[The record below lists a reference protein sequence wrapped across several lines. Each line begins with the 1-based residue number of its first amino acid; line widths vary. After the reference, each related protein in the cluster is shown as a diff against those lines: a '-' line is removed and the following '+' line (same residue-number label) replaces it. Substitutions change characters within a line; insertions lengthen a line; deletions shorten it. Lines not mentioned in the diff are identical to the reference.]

1 MSVRVDTDKIKKAI
15 IFILPC
21 LLFFWIGDKVCCA
34 YRTVGISGNISVKAM
49 PFFTNLGNAL
59 TNPLPSLHPL
69 DAFVGF
75 MTAVIAKLVLEYKRK
90 HRKKYAEDKEY
101 GSARWGTPKD
111 IEPYMDRQNFDNN
124 VLLTQTERITMGKPS
139 NVKYA
144 RNQNVLV
151 VGGSGSG
158 KTRFYVKPN
167 LMQMHSSYVV
177 TDPKGTVLVE
187 CGKMLQKGKPVVK
200 NGKIIGYTPY
210 SIRVFNTIDFSKSM
224 HYNPFAYIRPE
235 SREQDILRTVEVLIT
250 NTTGDQKG
258 GDEFW
263 VKAEKLLYTS
273 YIALIITMCPEEEWN
288 FETLIDFVNASECRE
303 DNETF
308 KNAIDWAFY
317 YLERW
322 IENAWEQDEQFSEEN
337 ENYAELKDA
346 EVDDWRASL
355 GRFAVRQYKAY
366 KLAAGKTAKSILI
379 SCATRLAPFS
389 IDKVLEITSYDEMHL
404 DTIGDKLTA
413 LFIIISDT
421 DDTFNFLVAM
431 MYSQLFNLL
440 CTKADNNPNG
450 SGRLKYPVRCL
461 IDEFA
466 NIKQIPQFEKIISV
480 IRSRGIS
487 ASIIL
492 QTKSQLKSLYKDN
505 AETIEGNCDSLLF
518 LGGKEKTTLKDIS
531 ESLGKETIYMFN
543 TSRSRGTQ
551 ESYGVNY
558 QKLGKELMS
567 QDELS
572 VMDNSQ
578 CILQIRGLHPFM
590 SKKFDITN
598 TRITASCLTA
608 TRKIILMLQGLL
620 RAVKKMLLFYKT
632 HNIPNIGKLI
642 HKGAKPMNFLSKTE
656 PNKLSRRCKKSKKAV
671 AVLTAIASI
680 AAMSCMS
687 CFAAV
692 NASSFISTAQT
703 VLTAVICLIGAGL
716 AVWGIINLLEGYGN
730 DNPGAKSQGMKQLMA
745 GIALIAAGVLLVPVL
760 GQMMNQAQSK

>member
-1 MSVRVDTDKIKKAI
+1 MDTDKLKKIIITAI
-15 IFILPC
+15 PLV
-21 LLFFWIGDKVCCA
+21 LFFWIGDKLCLA
-34 YRTVGISGNISVKAM
+34 YRTVTVVGDISVKLM
-49 PFFTNLGNAL
+49 PFLDNLGTTL
-59 TNPLPSLHPL
+59 VNPLPSFHPL
-69 DAFVGF
+69 DVFVGVA
-75 MTAVIAKLVLEYKRK
+75 TAVIARLVLIYKDK
-90 HRKKYAEDKEY
+90 HRKKFAQDEEY
-101 GSARWGTPKD
+101 GSARWGNAKD
-111 IEPYMDRQNFDNN
+111 IEPYMDKKDFADN
-124 VLLTQTERITMGKPS
+124 VLLTQSERLTMGKPS

-177 TDPKGTVLVE
+177 TDPKGTTLPE
-187 CGKMLQKGKPVVK
+187 CGKMLQRGQPIVR
-200 NGKIIGYTPY
+200 NGEIIGYKPY
-210 SIRVFNTIDFSKSM
+210 SIRVFNTIDFDKSM
-224 HYNPFAYIRPE
+224 HYNPFAYIRPKT
-235 SREQDILRTVEVLIT
+235 REQDILRTVEVLIA
-250 NTTGDQKG
+250 NTTGEQKG

-273 YIALIITMCPEEEWN
+273 YIALILTMCPENEWN

-303 DNETF
+303 DDESF

-317 YLERW
+317 YLEKW
-322 IENAWEQDEQFSEEN
+322 IEKDWEKDEKFAEQNA
-337 ENYAELKDA
+337 NYSDLIDI
-346 EVDDWRASL
+346 EVEPWRASL

-389 IDKVLEITSYDEMHL
+389 IDRILEITSYDEMHL
-404 DTIGDKLTA
+404 DTVGDELTA
-413 LFIIISDT
+413 LFIIVSDT

-431 MYSQLFNLL
+431 MYTQLFNLL
-440 CTKADNNPNG
+440 CTKADNNPDG

-558 QKLGKELMS
+558 QKLGKELKS
-567 QDELS
+567 QDELA
-572 VMDNSQ
+572 VMDNSL
-578 CILQIRGLHPFM
+578 CILQIRGLHPFL
-590 SKKFDITN
+590 SKKFDITKHKN
-598 TRITASCLTA
+598 Y
-608 TRKIILMLQGLL
+608 
-620 RAVKKMLLFYKT
+620 KMLFDY
-632 HNIPNIGKLI
+632 
-642 HKGAKPMNFLSKTE
+642 AKQNYFD
-656 PNKLSRRCKKSKKAV
+656 V
-671 AVLTAIASI
+671 AKFVAHRNNRS
-680 AAMSCMS
+680 
-687 CFAAV
+687 
-692 NASSFISTAQT
+692 
-703 VLTAVICLIGAGL
+703 
-716 AVWGIINLLEGYGN
+716 
-730 DNPGAKSQGMKQLMA
+730 
-745 GIALIAAGVLLVPVL
+745 ALINKNSVYTEYKY
-760 GQMMNQAQSK
+760 NK

>member
-1 MSVRVDTDKIKKAI
+1 MSKNLKTSLIWVGEFMDTDKLKKI
-15 IFILPC
+15 IITALP
-21 LLFFWIGDKVCCA
+21 LVLFFWIGDKLCLA
-34 YRTVGISGNISVKAM
+34 YRTVTVVGDISVKLM
-49 PFFTNLGNAL
+49 PFLDNLGTTL
-59 TNPLPSLHPL
+59 VNPLPSFHPL
-69 DAFVGF
+69 DVFVGVA
-75 MTAVIAKLVLEYKRK
+75 TAVIARLVLIYKDK
-90 HRKKYAEDKEY
+90 HRKKFAQDEEY
-101 GSARWGTPKD
+101 GSARWSNAKD
-111 IEPYMDRQNFDNN
+111 IEPYMDKKDFADN
-124 VLLTQTERITMGKPS
+124 VLLTQSERLTMGKAS

-177 TDPKGTVLVE
+177 TDPKGTTLPE
-187 CGKMLQKGKPVVK
+187 CGKMLQRGQPIVR
-200 NGKIIGYTPY
+200 NGEIIGYKPY
-210 SIRVFNTIDFSKSM
+210 SIRVFNTIDFDKSM
-224 HYNPFAYIRPE
+224 HYNPFAYIRPKT
-235 SREQDILRTVEVLIT
+235 REQDILRTVEVLIA
-250 NTTGDQKG
+250 NTTGEQKG

-273 YIALIITMCPEEEWN
+273 YIALILTMCPENEWN

-303 DNETF
+303 DDESF

-317 YLERW
+317 YLEKW
-322 IENAWEQDEQFSEEN
+322 IEKDWEKDEKFAEQNA
-337 ENYAELKDA
+337 NYSDLIDI
-346 EVDDWRASL
+346 EVEPWRASL

-389 IDKVLEITSYDEMHL
+389 IDRILEITSYDEMHL
-404 DTIGDKLTA
+404 DTVGDELTA
-413 LFIIISDT
+413 LFIIVSDT

-431 MYSQLFNLL
+431 MYTQLFNLL
-440 CTKADNNPNG
+440 CTKADNNPDG

-558 QKLGKELMS
+558 QKLGKELKS
-567 QDELS
+567 QDELA
-572 VMDNSQ
+572 VMDNSL
-578 CILQIRGLHPFM
+578 CILQIRGLHPFL
-590 SKKFDITN
+590 SKKFDITKHKN
-598 TRITASCLTA
+598 Y
-608 TRKIILMLQGLL
+608 
-620 RAVKKMLLFYKT
+620 KMLFDY
-632 HNIPNIGKLI
+632 
-642 HKGAKPMNFLSKTE
+642 AKQNYFD
-656 PNKLSRRCKKSKKAV
+656 V
-671 AVLTAIASI
+671 AKFVAHRNNRS
-680 AAMSCMS
+680 
-687 CFAAV
+687 
-692 NASSFISTAQT
+692 
-703 VLTAVICLIGAGL
+703 
-716 AVWGIINLLEGYGN
+716 
-730 DNPGAKSQGMKQLMA
+730 
-745 GIALIAAGVLLVPVL
+745 ALINKNSVYTEYKY
-760 GQMMNQAQSK
+760 NK

>member
-1 MSVRVDTDKIKKAI
+1 MSKNLKTSLIWVGEFMDTDKLKKI
-15 IFILPC
+15 IITALP
-21 LLFFWIGDKVCCA
+21 LVLFFWIGDKLCLA
-34 YRTVGISGNISVKAM
+34 YRTVTVVGDISVKLM
-49 PFFTNLGNAL
+49 PFLDNLGTTL
-59 TNPLPSLHPL
+59 VNPLPSFHPL
-69 DAFVGF
+69 DVFVGVA
-75 MTAVIAKLVLEYKRK
+75 TAVIARLVLIYKDK
-90 HRKKYAEDKEY
+90 HRKKFAQDEEY
-101 GSARWGTPKD
+101 GSARWGNAKD
-111 IEPYMDRQNFDNN
+111 IEPYMDKKDFADN
-124 VLLTQTERITMGKPS
+124 VLLTQSERLTMGKPS

-177 TDPKGTVLVE
+177 TDPKGTTLPE
-187 CGKMLQKGKPVVK
+187 CGKMLQRGQPIVR
-200 NGKIIGYTPY
+200 NGEIIGYKPY
-210 SIRVFNTIDFSKSM
+210 SIRVFNTIDFDKSM
-224 HYNPFAYIRPE
+224 HYNPFAYIRPKT
-235 SREQDILRTVEVLIT
+235 REQDILRTVEVLIA
-250 NTTGDQKG
+250 NTTGEQKG

-273 YIALIITMCPEEEWN
+273 YIALILTMCPENEWN

-303 DNETF
+303 YDESF

-317 YLERW
+317 YLEKW
-322 IENAWEQDEQFSEEN
+322 IEKDWEKDEKFAEQNA
-337 ENYAELKDA
+337 NYSDLIDI
-346 EVDDWRASL
+346 EVEPWRASL

-389 IDKVLEITSYDEMHL
+389 IDRILEITSYDEMHL
-404 DTIGDKLTA
+404 DTVGDELTA
-413 LFIIISDT
+413 LFIIVSDT

-431 MYSQLFNLL
+431 MYTQLFNLL
-440 CTKADNNPNG
+440 CTKADNNPDG

-558 QKLGKELMS
+558 QKLGKELKS
-567 QDELS
+567 QDELA
-572 VMDNSQ
+572 VMDNSL
-578 CILQIRGLHPFM
+578 CILQIRGLHPFL
-590 SKKFDITN
+590 SKKFDITKHKN
-598 TRITASCLTA
+598 Y
-608 TRKIILMLQGLL
+608 
-620 RAVKKMLLFYKT
+620 KMLFDY
-632 HNIPNIGKLI
+632 
-642 HKGAKPMNFLSKTE
+642 AKQNYFD
-656 PNKLSRRCKKSKKAV
+656 V
-671 AVLTAIASI
+671 AKFVAHRNNRS
-680 AAMSCMS
+680 
-687 CFAAV
+687 
-692 NASSFISTAQT
+692 
-703 VLTAVICLIGAGL
+703 
-716 AVWGIINLLEGYGN
+716 
-730 DNPGAKSQGMKQLMA
+730 
-745 GIALIAAGVLLVPVL
+745 ALINKNSVYTEYKY
-760 GQMMNQAQSK
+760 NK

>member
-1 MSVRVDTDKIKKAI
+1 MSKNLKTSLIWVGEFMDTDKLKKI
-15 IFILPC
+15 IITALP
-21 LLFFWIGDKVCCA
+21 LVLFFWIGDKLCLA
-34 YRTVGISGNISVKAM
+34 YRTVTVVGDISVKLM
-49 PFFTNLGNAL
+49 PFLDNLGTTL
-59 TNPLPSLHPL
+59 VNPLPSFHPL
-69 DAFVGF
+69 DVFVGVA
-75 MTAVIAKLVLEYKRK
+75 TAVIARLVLIYKDK
-90 HRKKYAEDKEY
+90 HRKKFAQDEEY
-101 GSARWGTPKD
+101 GSARWGNAKD
-111 IEPYMDRQNFDNN
+111 IEPYMDKRDFADN
-124 VLLTQTERITMGKPS
+124 VLLTQSERLTMGKPS

-177 TDPKGTVLVE
+177 TDPKGTTLPE
-187 CGKMLQKGKPVVK
+187 CGKMLQRGQPIVR
-200 NGKIIGYTPY
+200 NGEIIGYKPY
-210 SIRVFNTIDFSKSM
+210 SIRVFNTIDFDKSM
-224 HYNPFAYIRPE
+224 HYNPFAYIRPKT
-235 SREQDILRTVEVLIT
+235 REQDILRTVEVLIA
-250 NTTGDQKG
+250 NTTGEQKG

-273 YIALIITMCPEEEWN
+273 YIALILTMCPENEWN

-303 DNETF
+303 DDESF

-317 YLERW
+317 YLEKW
-322 IENAWEQDEQFSEEN
+322 IEKDWEKDEKFAEQNA
-337 ENYAELKDA
+337 NYSDLIDI
-346 EVDDWRASL
+346 EVEPWRASL

-389 IDKVLEITSYDEMHL
+389 IDRILEITSYDEMHL
-404 DTIGDKLTA
+404 DTVGDELTA
-413 LFIIISDT
+413 LFIIVSDT

-431 MYSQLFNLL
+431 MYTQLFNLL
-440 CTKADNNPNG
+440 CTKADNNPDG
-450 SGRLKYPVRCL
+450 SGKLKYPVRCL

-558 QKLGKELMS
+558 QKLGKELKS
-567 QDELS
+567 QDELA
-572 VMDNSQ
+572 VMDNSL
-578 CILQIRGLHPFM
+578 CILQIRGLHPFL
-590 SKKFDITN
+590 SKKFDITKHKN
-598 TRITASCLTA
+598 Y
-608 TRKIILMLQGLL
+608 
-620 RAVKKMLLFYKT
+620 KMLFDY
-632 HNIPNIGKLI
+632 
-642 HKGAKPMNFLSKTE
+642 AKQNYFD
-656 PNKLSRRCKKSKKAV
+656 V
-671 AVLTAIASI
+671 AKFVAHRNNRS
-680 AAMSCMS
+680 
-687 CFAAV
+687 
-692 NASSFISTAQT
+692 
-703 VLTAVICLIGAGL
+703 
-716 AVWGIINLLEGYGN
+716 
-730 DNPGAKSQGMKQLMA
+730 
-745 GIALIAAGVLLVPVL
+745 ALINKNSVYTEYKY
-760 GQMMNQAQSK
+760 NK

>member
-1 MSVRVDTDKIKKAI
+1 MSKNLKTSLIWVGEFMDTDKLKKI
-15 IFILPC
+15 IITALP
-21 LLFFWIGDKVCCA
+21 LVLFFWIGDKLCLA
-34 YRTVGISGNISVKAM
+34 YRTVTVVGDISVKLM
-49 PFFTNLGNAL
+49 PFLDNLGTTL
-59 TNPLPSLHPL
+59 VNPLPSFHPL
-69 DAFVGF
+69 DVFVGVA
-75 MTAVIAKLVLEYKRK
+75 TAVIARLVLIYKDK
-90 HRKKYAEDKEY
+90 HRKKFAQDEEY
-101 GSARWGTPKD
+101 GSARWGNAKD
-111 IEPYMDRQNFDNN
+111 IEPYMDKKDFADN
-124 VLLTQTERITMGKPS
+124 VLLTQSERLTMGKPS

-177 TDPKGTVLVE
+177 TDPKGTTLPE
-187 CGKMLQKGKPVVK
+187 CGKMLQRGQPIVR
-200 NGKIIGYTPY
+200 NGEIIGYKPY
-210 SIRVFNTIDFSKSM
+210 SIRVFNTIDFDKSM
-224 HYNPFAYIRPE
+224 HYNPFAYIRPKT
-235 SREQDILRTVEVLIT
+235 REQDILRTVEVLIA
-250 NTTGDQKG
+250 NTTGEQKG

-273 YIALIITMCPEEEWN
+273 YIALILTMCPENEWN

-303 DNETF
+303 DDESF

-317 YLERW
+317 YLEKW
-322 IENAWEQDEQFSEEN
+322 IEKDWEKDEKFAEQNA
-337 ENYAELKDA
+337 NYSDLIDI
-346 EVDDWRASL
+346 EVEPWRASL

-379 SCATRLAPFS
+379 SCATRLSPFS
-389 IDKVLEITSYDEMHL
+389 IDRILEITSYDEMHL
-404 DTIGDKLTA
+404 DTVGDELTA
-413 LFIIISDT
+413 LFIIVSDT

-431 MYSQLFNLL
+431 MYTQLFNLL
-440 CTKADNNPNG
+440 CTKADNNPDG

-558 QKLGKELMS
+558 QKLGKELKS
-567 QDELS
+567 QDELA
-572 VMDNSQ
+572 VMDNSL
-578 CILQIRGLHPFM
+578 CILQIRGLHPFL
-590 SKKFDITN
+590 SKKFDITKHKN
-598 TRITASCLTA
+598 Y
-608 TRKIILMLQGLL
+608 
-620 RAVKKMLLFYKT
+620 KMLFDY
-632 HNIPNIGKLI
+632 
-642 HKGAKPMNFLSKTE
+642 AKQNYFD
-656 PNKLSRRCKKSKKAV
+656 V
-671 AVLTAIASI
+671 AKFVAHRNNRS
-680 AAMSCMS
+680 
-687 CFAAV
+687 
-692 NASSFISTAQT
+692 
-703 VLTAVICLIGAGL
+703 
-716 AVWGIINLLEGYGN
+716 
-730 DNPGAKSQGMKQLMA
+730 
-745 GIALIAAGVLLVPVL
+745 ALINKNSVYTEYKY
-760 GQMMNQAQSK
+760 NK

>member
-1 MSVRVDTDKIKKAI
+1 MSKNLKTSLIWVGEFMDTDKLKKI
-15 IFILPC
+15 IITALP
-21 LLFFWIGDKVCCA
+21 LVLFFWIGDKLCLA
-34 YRTVGISGNISVKAM
+34 YRTVTVVGDISVKLM
-49 PFFTNLGNAL
+49 PFLDNLGTTL
-59 TNPLPSLHPL
+59 VNPLPSFHPL
-69 DAFVGF
+69 DVFVGVA
-75 MTAVIAKLVLEYKRK
+75 TAVIARLVLIYKDK
-90 HRKKYAEDKEY
+90 HRKKFAQDEEY
-101 GSARWGTPKD
+101 GSARWGNAKD
-111 IEPYMDRQNFDNN
+111 IEPYMDKKDFADN
-124 VLLTQTERITMGKPS
+124 VLLTQSERLTMGKPS

-177 TDPKGTVLVE
+177 TDPKGTTLPE
-187 CGKMLQKGKPVVK
+187 CGKMLQRGQPIVR
-200 NGKIIGYTPY
+200 NGEIIGYKPY
-210 SIRVFNTIDFSKSM
+210 SIRVFNTIDFDKSM
-224 HYNPFAYIRPE
+224 HYNPFAYIRPKT
-235 SREQDILRTVEVLIT
+235 REQDILRTVEVLIA
-250 NTTGDQKG
+250 NTTGEQKG

-273 YIALIITMCPEEEWN
+273 YIALILTMCPENEWN

-317 YLERW
+317 YLEKW
-322 IENAWEQDEQFSEEN
+322 IEKDWEKDEKFAEQNA
-337 ENYAELKDA
+337 NYSDLIDI
-346 EVDDWRASL
+346 EVEPWRASL

-366 KLAAGKTAKSILI
+366 KLAAGRTAKSILI

-389 IDKVLEITSYDEMHL
+389 IDRILEITSYDEMHL
-404 DTIGDKLTA
+404 DTVGDELTA
-413 LFIIISDT
+413 LFIIVSDT

-431 MYSQLFNLL
+431 MYTQLFNLL
-440 CTKADNNPNG
+440 CTKADNNPDG

-558 QKLGKELMS
+558 QKLGKELKS
-567 QDELS
+567 QDELA
-572 VMDNSQ
+572 VMDNSL
-578 CILQIRGLHPFM
+578 CILQIRGLHPFL
-590 SKKFDITN
+590 SKKFDITKHKN
-598 TRITASCLTA
+598 Y
-608 TRKIILMLQGLL
+608 
-620 RAVKKMLLFYKT
+620 KMLFDY
-632 HNIPNIGKLI
+632 
-642 HKGAKPMNFLSKTE
+642 AKQNYFD
-656 PNKLSRRCKKSKKAV
+656 V
-671 AVLTAIASI
+671 AKFVAHRNNRS
-680 AAMSCMS
+680 
-687 CFAAV
+687 
-692 NASSFISTAQT
+692 
-703 VLTAVICLIGAGL
+703 
-716 AVWGIINLLEGYGN
+716 
-730 DNPGAKSQGMKQLMA
+730 
-745 GIALIAAGVLLVPVL
+745 ALINKNSVYTEYKY
-760 GQMMNQAQSK
+760 NK

>member
-1 MSVRVDTDKIKKAI
+1 VSKNLKTSLIWVGEFMDTDKLKKI
-15 IFILPC
+15 IITALP
-21 LLFFWIGDKVCCA
+21 LVLFFWIGDKLCLA
-34 YRTVGISGNISVKAM
+34 YRTVTVVGDISVKLM
-49 PFFTNLGNAL
+49 PFLDNLGTTL
-59 TNPLPSLHPL
+59 VNPLPSFHPL
-69 DAFVGF
+69 DVFVGVA
-75 MTAVIAKLVLEYKRK
+75 TAVIARLVLIYKDK
-90 HRKKYAEDKEY
+90 HRKKFAQDEEY
-101 GSARWGTPKD
+101 GSARWGNAKD
-111 IEPYMDRQNFDNN
+111 IEPYMDKKDFADN
-124 VLLTQTERITMGKPS
+124 VLLTQSERLTMGKPS

-177 TDPKGTVLVE
+177 TDPKGTTLPE
-187 CGKMLQKGKPVVK
+187 CGKMLQRGQPIVR
-200 NGKIIGYTPY
+200 NGEIIGYKPY
-210 SIRVFNTIDFSKSM
+210 SIRVFNTIDFDKSM
-224 HYNPFAYIRPE
+224 HYNPFAYIRPKT
-235 SREQDILRTVEVLIT
+235 REQDILRTVEVLIA
-250 NTTGDQKG
+250 NTTGEQKG

-273 YIALIITMCPEEEWN
+273 YIALILTMCPENEWN

-303 DNETF
+303 DDESF

-317 YLERW
+317 YLEKW
-322 IENAWEQDEQFSEEN
+322 IEKDWEKDEKFAEQNA
-337 ENYAELKDA
+337 NYSDLIDI
-346 EVDDWRASL
+346 EVEPWRASL

-389 IDKVLEITSYDEMHL
+389 IDRILEITSYDEMHL
-404 DTIGDKLTA
+404 DTVGDELTA
-413 LFIIISDT
+413 LFIIVSDT

-431 MYSQLFNLL
+431 MYTQLFNLL
-440 CTKADNNPNG
+440 CTKADNNPDG

-558 QKLGKELMS
+558 QKLGKELKS
-567 QDELS
+567 QDELA
-572 VMDNSQ
+572 VMDNSL
-578 CILQIRGLHPFM
+578 CILQIRGLHPFL
-590 SKKFDITN
+590 SKKFDITKHKN
-598 TRITASCLTA
+598 Y
-608 TRKIILMLQGLL
+608 
-620 RAVKKMLLFYKT
+620 KMLFDY
-632 HNIPNIGKLI
+632 
-642 HKGAKPMNFLSKTE
+642 AKQNYFD
-656 PNKLSRRCKKSKKAV
+656 V
-671 AVLTAIASI
+671 AKFVAHRNNRS
-680 AAMSCMS
+680 
-687 CFAAV
+687 
-692 NASSFISTAQT
+692 
-703 VLTAVICLIGAGL
+703 
-716 AVWGIINLLEGYGN
+716 
-730 DNPGAKSQGMKQLMA
+730 
-745 GIALIAAGVLLVPVL
+745 ALINKNSVYTEYKY
-760 GQMMNQAQSK
+760 NK

>member
-1 MSVRVDTDKIKKAI
+1 VSKNLKTSLIWVGEFMDTDKLKKI
-15 IFILPC
+15 IITALP
-21 LLFFWIGDKVCCA
+21 LVLFFWIGDKLCLA
-34 YRTVGISGNISVKAM
+34 YRTVTVVGDISVKLM
-49 PFFTNLGNAL
+49 PFLDNLGTTL
-59 TNPLPSLHPL
+59 VNPLPSFHPL
-69 DAFVGF
+69 DVFVGVA
-75 MTAVIAKLVLEYKRK
+75 TAVIARLVLIYKDK
-90 HRKKYAEDKEY
+90 HRKKFAQDEEY
-101 GSARWGTPKD
+101 GSARWGNAKD
-111 IEPYMDRQNFDNN
+111 IEPYMDKRDFADN
-124 VLLTQTERITMGKPS
+124 VLLTQSERLTMGKPS

-177 TDPKGTVLVE
+177 TDPKGTTLPE
-187 CGKMLQKGKPVVK
+187 CGKMLQRGQPIVR
-200 NGKIIGYTPY
+200 NGEIIGYKPY
-210 SIRVFNTIDFSKSM
+210 SIRVFNTIDFDKSM
-224 HYNPFAYIRPE
+224 HYNPFAYIRPKT
-235 SREQDILRTVEVLIT
+235 REQDILRTVEVLIA
-250 NTTGDQKG
+250 NTTGEQKG

-273 YIALIITMCPEEEWN
+273 YIALILTMCPENEWN

-303 DNETF
+303 DDESF

-317 YLERW
+317 YLEKW
-322 IENAWEQDEQFSEEN
+322 IEKDWEKDEKFAEQNA
-337 ENYAELKDA
+337 NYSDLIDI
-346 EVDDWRASL
+346 EVEPWRASL

-389 IDKVLEITSYDEMHL
+389 IDRILEITSYDEMHL
-404 DTIGDKLTA
+404 DTVGDELTA
-413 LFIIISDT
+413 LFIIVSDT

-431 MYSQLFNLL
+431 MYTQLFNLL
-440 CTKADNNPNG
+440 CTKADNNPDG
-450 SGRLKYPVRCL
+450 SGKLKYPVRCL

-558 QKLGKELMS
+558 QKLGKELKS
-567 QDELS
+567 QDELA
-572 VMDNSQ
+572 VMDNSL
-578 CILQIRGLHPFM
+578 CILQIRGLHPFL
-590 SKKFDITN
+590 SKKFDITKHKN
-598 TRITASCLTA
+598 Y
-608 TRKIILMLQGLL
+608 
-620 RAVKKMLLFYKT
+620 KMLFDY
-632 HNIPNIGKLI
+632 
-642 HKGAKPMNFLSKTE
+642 AKQNYFD
-656 PNKLSRRCKKSKKAV
+656 V
-671 AVLTAIASI
+671 AKFVAHRNNRS
-680 AAMSCMS
+680 
-687 CFAAV
+687 
-692 NASSFISTAQT
+692 
-703 VLTAVICLIGAGL
+703 
-716 AVWGIINLLEGYGN
+716 
-730 DNPGAKSQGMKQLMA
+730 
-745 GIALIAAGVLLVPVL
+745 ALINKNSVYTEYKY
-760 GQMMNQAQSK
+760 NK

>member
-1 MSVRVDTDKIKKAI
+1 MSKNLKTSLIWVGEFMDTDKLKKI
-15 IFILPC
+15 IITALP
-21 LLFFWIGDKVCCA
+21 LVLFFWIGDKLCLA
-34 YRTVGISGNISVKAM
+34 YRTVTVVGDISVKLM
-49 PFFTNLGNAL
+49 PFLDNLGTTL
-59 TNPLPSLHPL
+59 VNPLPSFHPL
-69 DAFVGF
+69 DVFVGVA
-75 MTAVIAKLVLEYKRK
+75 TAVIARLVLIYKDK
-90 HRKKYAEDKEY
+90 HRKKFAQDEEY
-101 GSARWGTPKD
+101 GSARWSNAKD
-111 IEPYMDRQNFDNN
+111 IEPYMDKKDFADN
-124 VLLTQTERITMGKPS
+124 VLLTQSERLTMGKPS

-177 TDPKGTVLVE
+177 TDPKGTTLPE
-187 CGKMLQKGKPVVK
+187 CGKMLQRGQPIVR
-200 NGKIIGYTPY
+200 NGEIIGYKPY
-210 SIRVFNTIDFSKSM
+210 SIRVFNTIDFDKSM
-224 HYNPFAYIRPE
+224 HYNPFAYIRPKT
-235 SREQDILRTVEVLIT
+235 REQDILRTVEVLIA
-250 NTTGDQKG
+250 NTTGEQKG

-317 YLERW
+317 YLEKW
-322 IENAWEQDEQFSEEN
+322 IEKDWEKDEKFAEQNA
-337 ENYAELKDA
+337 NYSDLIDI
-346 EVDDWRASL
+346 EVEPWRASL

-389 IDKVLEITSYDEMHL
+389 IDRILEITSYDEMHL
-404 DTIGDKLTA
+404 DTVGDELTA
-413 LFIIISDT
+413 LFIIVSDT

-431 MYSQLFNLL
+431 MYTQLFNLL
-440 CTKADNNPNG
+440 CTKADNNPDG

-558 QKLGKELMS
+558 QKLGKELKS
-567 QDELS
+567 QDELA
-572 VMDNSQ
+572 VMDNSL
-578 CILQIRGLHPFM
+578 CILQIRGLHPFL
-590 SKKFDITN
+590 SKKFDITKHKN
-598 TRITASCLTA
+598 Y
-608 TRKIILMLQGLL
+608 
-620 RAVKKMLLFYKT
+620 KMLFDY
-632 HNIPNIGKLI
+632 
-642 HKGAKPMNFLSKTE
+642 AKQNYFD
-656 PNKLSRRCKKSKKAV
+656 V
-671 AVLTAIASI
+671 AKFVAHRNNRS
-680 AAMSCMS
+680 
-687 CFAAV
+687 
-692 NASSFISTAQT
+692 
-703 VLTAVICLIGAGL
+703 
-716 AVWGIINLLEGYGN
+716 
-730 DNPGAKSQGMKQLMA
+730 
-745 GIALIAAGVLLVPVL
+745 ALINKNSVYTEYKY
-760 GQMMNQAQSK
+760 NK

>member
-1 MSVRVDTDKIKKAI
+1 MSKNLKTSLIWVGEFMDTDKLKKI
-15 IFILPC
+15 IITALP
-21 LLFFWIGDKVCCA
+21 LVLFFWIGDKLCLA
-34 YRTVGISGNISVKAM
+34 YRTVTVVGDISVKLM
-49 PFFTNLGNAL
+49 PFLDNLGTTL
-59 TNPLPSLHPL
+59 VNPLPSFHPL
-69 DAFVGF
+69 DVFVGVA
-75 MTAVIAKLVLEYKRK
+75 TAVIARLVLIYKDK
-90 HRKKYAEDKEY
+90 HRKKFAQDEEY
-101 GSARWGTPKD
+101 GSARWGNAKD
-111 IEPYMDRQNFDNN
+111 IEPYMDKKDFADN
-124 VLLTQTERITMGKPS
+124 VLLTQSERLTMGKPS

-177 TDPKGTVLVE
+177 TDPKGTTLPE
-187 CGKMLQKGKPVVK
+187 CGKMLQRGQPIVR
-200 NGKIIGYTPY
+200 NGEIIGYKPY
-210 SIRVFNTIDFSKSM
+210 SIRVFNTIDFDKSM
-224 HYNPFAYIRPE
+224 HYNPFAYIRPKT
-235 SREQDILRTVEVLIT
+235 REQDILRTVEVLIA
-250 NTTGDQKG
+250 NTTGEQKG

-273 YIALIITMCPEEEWN
+273 YIALILTMCPENEWN

-303 DNETF
+303 DDESF

-317 YLERW
+317 YLEKW
-322 IENAWEQDEQFSEEN
+322 IEKDWEKDEKFAEQNA
-337 ENYAELKDA
+337 NYSDLIDI
-346 EVDDWRASL
+346 EVEPSRASL

-389 IDKVLEITSYDEMHL
+389 IDRILEITSYDEMHL
-404 DTIGDKLTA
+404 DTVGDELTA
-413 LFIIISDT
+413 LFIIVSDT

-431 MYSQLFNLL
+431 MYTQLFNLL
-440 CTKADNNPNG
+440 CTKADNNPDG

-558 QKLGKELMS
+558 QKLGKELKS
-567 QDELS
+567 QDELA
-572 VMDNSQ
+572 VMDNSL
-578 CILQIRGLHPFM
+578 CILQIRGLHPFL
-590 SKKFDITN
+590 SKKFDITKHKN
-598 TRITASCLTA
+598 Y
-608 TRKIILMLQGLL
+608 
-620 RAVKKMLLFYKT
+620 KMLFDY
-632 HNIPNIGKLI
+632 
-642 HKGAKPMNFLSKTE
+642 AKQNYFD
-656 PNKLSRRCKKSKKAV
+656 V
-671 AVLTAIASI
+671 AKFVAHRNNRS
-680 AAMSCMS
+680 
-687 CFAAV
+687 
-692 NASSFISTAQT
+692 
-703 VLTAVICLIGAGL
+703 
-716 AVWGIINLLEGYGN
+716 
-730 DNPGAKSQGMKQLMA
+730 
-745 GIALIAAGVLLVPVL
+745 ALINKNSVYTEYKY
-760 GQMMNQAQSK
+760 NK

>member
-1 MSVRVDTDKIKKAI
+1 MSKNLKTSLIWVGEFMDTDKLKKI
-15 IFILPC
+15 IITALP
-21 LLFFWIGDKVCCA
+21 LVLFFWIGDKLCLA
-34 YRTVGISGNISVKAM
+34 YRTVTVVGDISVKLM
-49 PFFTNLGNAL
+49 PFLDNLGTTL
-59 TNPLPSLHPL
+59 VNPLPSFHPL
-69 DAFVGF
+69 DVFVGVA
-75 MTAVIAKLVLEYKRK
+75 TAVIARLVLIYKDK
-90 HRKKYAEDKEY
+90 HRKKFAQDEEY
-101 GSARWGTPKD
+101 GSARWGNAKD
-111 IEPYMDRQNFDNN
+111 IEPYMDKKDFADN
-124 VLLTQTERITMGKPS
+124 VLLTQSERLTMGKPS

-144 RNQNVLV
+144 RNQKVLV

-177 TDPKGTVLVE
+177 TDPKGTTLPE
-187 CGKMLQKGKPVVK
+187 CGKMLQRGQPIVR
-200 NGKIIGYTPY
+200 NGEIIGYKPY
-210 SIRVFNTIDFSKSM
+210 SIRVFNTIDFDKSM
-224 HYNPFAYIRPE
+224 HYNPFAYIRPKT
-235 SREQDILRTVEVLIT
+235 REQDILRTVEVLIA
-250 NTTGDQKG
+250 NTTGEQKG

-317 YLERW
+317 YLEKW
-322 IENAWEQDEQFSEEN
+322 IEKDWEKDEKFAEQNA
-337 ENYAELKDA
+337 NYSDLIDI
-346 EVDDWRASL
+346 EVEPWRASL

-389 IDKVLEITSYDEMHL
+389 IDRILEITSYDEMHL
-404 DTIGDKLTA
+404 DTVGDELTA
-413 LFIIISDT
+413 LFIIVSDT

-431 MYSQLFNLL
+431 MYTQLFNLL
-440 CTKADNNPNG
+440 CTKADNNPDG

-558 QKLGKELMS
+558 QKLGKELKS
-567 QDELS
+567 QDELA
-572 VMDNSQ
+572 VMDNSL
-578 CILQIRGLHPFM
+578 CILQIRGLHPFL
-590 SKKFDITN
+590 SKKFDITKHKN
-598 TRITASCLTA
+598 Y
-608 TRKIILMLQGLL
+608 
-620 RAVKKMLLFYKT
+620 KMLFDY
-632 HNIPNIGKLI
+632 
-642 HKGAKPMNFLSKTE
+642 AKQNYFD
-656 PNKLSRRCKKSKKAV
+656 V
-671 AVLTAIASI
+671 AKFVAHRNNRS
-680 AAMSCMS
+680 
-687 CFAAV
+687 
-692 NASSFISTAQT
+692 
-703 VLTAVICLIGAGL
+703 
-716 AVWGIINLLEGYGN
+716 
-730 DNPGAKSQGMKQLMA
+730 
-745 GIALIAAGVLLVPVL
+745 ALINKNSVYTEYKY
-760 GQMMNQAQSK
+760 NK

>member
-1 MSVRVDTDKIKKAI
+1 MSKNLKTSLIWVGEFMDTDKLKKI
-15 IFILPC
+15 IITALP
-21 LLFFWIGDKVCCA
+21 LVLFFWIGDKLCLA
-34 YRTVGISGNISVKAM
+34 YRTVTVVGDISVKLM
-49 PFFTNLGNAL
+49 PFLDNLGTTL
-59 TNPLPSLHPL
+59 VNPLPSFHPL
-69 DAFVGF
+69 DVFVGVA
-75 MTAVIAKLVLEYKRK
+75 TAVIARLVLIYKDK
-90 HRKKYAEDKEY
+90 HRKKFAQDEEY
-101 GSARWGTPKD
+101 GSARWGNAKD
-111 IEPYMDRQNFDNN
+111 IEPYMDKKDFADN
-124 VLLTQTERITMGKPS
+124 VLLTQSERLTMGKPS

-177 TDPKGTVLVE
+177 TDPKGTTLPE
-187 CGKMLQKGKPVVK
+187 CGKMLQRGQPIVR
-200 NGKIIGYTPY
+200 NGEIIGYKPY
-210 SIRVFNTIDFSKSM
+210 SIRVFNTIDFDKSM
-224 HYNPFAYIRPE
+224 HYNPFAYIRPKT
-235 SREQDILRTVEVLIT
+235 REQDILRTVEVLIA
-250 NTTGDQKG
+250 NTTGEQKG

-263 VKAEKLLYTS
+263 VKTEKLLYTS
-273 YIALIITMCPEEEWN
+273 YIALILTMCPENEWN

-303 DNETF
+303 DDESF

-317 YLERW
+317 YLEKW
-322 IENAWEQDEQFSEEN
+322 IEKDWEKDEKFAEQNA
-337 ENYAELKDA
+337 NYSDLIDI
-346 EVDDWRASL
+346 EVEPWRASL

-389 IDKVLEITSYDEMHL
+389 IDRILEITSYDEMHL
-404 DTIGDKLTA
+404 DTVGDELTA
-413 LFIIISDT
+413 LFIIVSDT

-431 MYSQLFNLL
+431 MYTQLFNLL
-440 CTKADNNPNG
+440 CTKADNNPDG

-558 QKLGKELMS
+558 QKLGKELKS
-567 QDELS
+567 QDELA
-572 VMDNSQ
+572 VMDNSL
-578 CILQIRGLHPFM
+578 CILQIRGLHPFL
-590 SKKFDITN
+590 SKKFDITKHKN
-598 TRITASCLTA
+598 Y
-608 TRKIILMLQGLL
+608 
-620 RAVKKMLLFYKT
+620 KMLFDY
-632 HNIPNIGKLI
+632 
-642 HKGAKPMNFLSKTE
+642 AKQNYFD
-656 PNKLSRRCKKSKKAV
+656 V
-671 AVLTAIASI
+671 AKFVAHRNNRS
-680 AAMSCMS
+680 
-687 CFAAV
+687 
-692 NASSFISTAQT
+692 
-703 VLTAVICLIGAGL
+703 
-716 AVWGIINLLEGYGN
+716 
-730 DNPGAKSQGMKQLMA
+730 
-745 GIALIAAGVLLVPVL
+745 ALINKNSVYTEYKY
-760 GQMMNQAQSK
+760 NK

>member
-1 MSVRVDTDKIKKAI
+1 MLKNLKTSLIWVGEFMDTDKLKKI
-15 IFILPC
+15 IITALP
-21 LLFFWIGDKVCCA
+21 LVLFFWIGDKLCLA
-34 YRTVGISGNISVKAM
+34 YRTVTVVGDISVKLM
-49 PFFTNLGNAL
+49 PFLDNLGTTL
-59 TNPLPSLHPL
+59 VNPLPSFHPL
-69 DAFVGF
+69 DVFVGVA
-75 MTAVIAKLVLEYKRK
+75 TAVIARLVLIYKDK
-90 HRKKYAEDKEY
+90 HRKKFAQDEEY
-101 GSARWGTPKD
+101 GSARWGNAKD
-111 IEPYMDRQNFDNN
+111 IEPYMDKKDFADN
-124 VLLTQTERITMGKPS
+124 VLLTQSERLTMGKPS

-177 TDPKGTVLVE
+177 TNPKGTTLPE
-187 CGKMLQKGKPVVK
+187 CGKMLQRGQPIVR
-200 NGKIIGYTPY
+200 NGEIIGYKPY
-210 SIRVFNTIDFSKSM
+210 SIRVFNTIDFDKSM
-224 HYNPFAYIRPE
+224 HYNPFAYIRPKT
-235 SREQDILRTVEVLIT
+235 REQDILRTVEVLIA
-250 NTTGDQKG
+250 NTTGEQKG

-273 YIALIITMCPEEEWN
+273 YIALILTMCPENEWN

-303 DNETF
+303 DDESF

-317 YLERW
+317 YLEKW
-322 IENAWEQDEQFSEEN
+322 IEKDWEKDEKFAEQNA
-337 ENYAELKDA
+337 NYSDLIDI
-346 EVDDWRASL
+346 EVEPWRASL

-389 IDKVLEITSYDEMHL
+389 IDRILEITSYDEMHL
-404 DTIGDKLTA
+404 DTVGDELTA
-413 LFIIISDT
+413 LFIIVSDT

-431 MYSQLFNLL
+431 MYTQLFNLL
-440 CTKADNNPNG
+440 CTKADNNPDG

-558 QKLGKELMS
+558 QKLGKELKS
-567 QDELS
+567 QDELA
-572 VMDNSQ
+572 VMDNSL
-578 CILQIRGLHPFM
+578 CILQIRGLHPFL
-590 SKKFDITN
+590 SKKFDITKHKN
-598 TRITASCLTA
+598 Y
-608 TRKIILMLQGLL
+608 
-620 RAVKKMLLFYKT
+620 KMLFDY
-632 HNIPNIGKLI
+632 
-642 HKGAKPMNFLSKTE
+642 AKQNYFD
-656 PNKLSRRCKKSKKAV
+656 V
-671 AVLTAIASI
+671 AKFVAHRNNRS
-680 AAMSCMS
+680 
-687 CFAAV
+687 
-692 NASSFISTAQT
+692 
-703 VLTAVICLIGAGL
+703 
-716 AVWGIINLLEGYGN
+716 
-730 DNPGAKSQGMKQLMA
+730 
-745 GIALIAAGVLLVPVL
+745 ALINKNSVYTEYKY
-760 GQMMNQAQSK
+760 NK

>member
-1 MSVRVDTDKIKKAI
+1 MDTDKLKKI
-15 IFILPC
+15 IITALP
-21 LLFFWIGDKVCCA
+21 LVLFFWIGDKLCLA
-34 YRTVGISGNISVKAM
+34 YRTVTVVGDISVKLM
-49 PFFTNLGNAL
+49 PFLDNLGTTL
-59 TNPLPSLHPL
+59 GNPLPSFHPL
-69 DAFVGF
+69 DVFVGVA
-75 MTAVIAKLVLEYKRK
+75 TAVIARLVLIYKDK
-90 HRKKYAEDKEY
+90 HRKKFAQDEEY
-101 GSARWGTPKD
+101 GSARWGNAKD
-111 IEPYMDRQNFDNN
+111 IEPYMDKKDFADN
-124 VLLTQTERITMGKPS
+124 VLLTQSERLTMGKPS

-177 TDPKGTVLVE
+177 TDPKGTTLPE
-187 CGKMLQKGKPVVK
+187 CGKMLQRGQPIVR
-200 NGKIIGYTPY
+200 NGEIIGYKPY
-210 SIRVFNTIDFSKSM
+210 SIRVFNTIDFDKSM
-224 HYNPFAYIRPE
+224 HYNPFAYIRPKT
-235 SREQDILRTVEVLIT
+235 REQDILRTVEVLIA
-250 NTTGDQKG
+250 NTTGEQKG

-273 YIALIITMCPEEEWN
+273 YIALILTMCPENEWN

-303 DNETF
+303 DDESF

-317 YLERW
+317 YLEKW
-322 IENAWEQDEQFSEEN
+322 IEKDWEKDEKFAEQNA
-337 ENYAELKDA
+337 NYSDLIDI
-346 EVDDWRASL
+346 EVEPWRASL

-389 IDKVLEITSYDEMHL
+389 IDRILEITSYDEMHL
-404 DTIGDKLTA
+404 DTVGDELTA
-413 LFIIISDT
+413 LFIIVSDT

-431 MYSQLFNLL
+431 MYTQLFNLL
-440 CTKADNNPNG
+440 CTKADNNPDG

-558 QKLGKELMS
+558 QKLGKELKS
-567 QDELS
+567 QDELA
-572 VMDNSQ
+572 VMDNSL
-578 CILQIRGLHPFM
+578 CILQIRGLHPFL
-590 SKKFDITN
+590 SKKFDITKHKN
-598 TRITASCLTA
+598 Y
-608 TRKIILMLQGLL
+608 
-620 RAVKKMLLFYKT
+620 KMLFDY
-632 HNIPNIGKLI
+632 
-642 HKGAKPMNFLSKTE
+642 AKQNYFD
-656 PNKLSRRCKKSKKAV
+656 V
-671 AVLTAIASI
+671 AKFVAHRNNRS
-680 AAMSCMS
+680 
-687 CFAAV
+687 
-692 NASSFISTAQT
+692 
-703 VLTAVICLIGAGL
+703 
-716 AVWGIINLLEGYGN
+716 
-730 DNPGAKSQGMKQLMA
+730 
-745 GIALIAAGVLLVPVL
+745 ALINKNSVYTEYKY
-760 GQMMNQAQSK
+760 NK

>member
-1 MSVRVDTDKIKKAI
+1 VSKNLKTSLIWVGEFMDTDKLKKI
-15 IFILPC
+15 IITALP
-21 LLFFWIGDKVCCA
+21 LVLFFWIGDKLCLA
-34 YRTVGISGNISVKAM
+34 YRTVTVVGDISVKLM
-49 PFFTNLGNAL
+49 PFLDNLGTTL
-59 TNPLPSLHPL
+59 VNPLPSFHPL
-69 DAFVGF
+69 DVFVGVA
-75 MTAVIAKLVLEYKRK
+75 TAVIARLVLIYKDK
-90 HRKKYAEDKEY
+90 HRKKFAQDEEY
-101 GSARWGTPKD
+101 GSARWGNAKD
-111 IEPYMDRQNFDNN
+111 IEPYMDKKDFADN
-124 VLLTQTERITMGKPS
+124 VLLTQSERLTMGKPS

-177 TDPKGTVLVE
+177 TDPKGTTLPE
-187 CGKMLQKGKPVVK
+187 CGKMLQRGQPIVR
-200 NGKIIGYTPY
+200 NGEIIGYKPY
-210 SIRVFNTIDFSKSM
+210 SIRVFNTIDFDKSM
-224 HYNPFAYIRPE
+224 HYNPFAYIRPKT
-235 SREQDILRTVEVLIT
+235 REQDILRTVEVLIA
-250 NTTGDQKG
+250 NTTGEQKG

-317 YLERW
+317 YLEKW
-322 IENAWEQDEQFSEEN
+322 IEKDWEKDEKFAEQNA
-337 ENYAELKDA
+337 NYSDLIDI
-346 EVDDWRASL
+346 EVEPWRASL

-389 IDKVLEITSYDEMHL
+389 IDRILEITSYDEMHL
-404 DTIGDKLTA
+404 DTVGDELTA
-413 LFIIISDT
+413 LFIIVSDT

-431 MYSQLFNLL
+431 MYTQLFNLL
-440 CTKADNNPNG
+440 CTKADNNPDG

-558 QKLGKELMS
+558 QKLGKELKS
-567 QDELS
+567 QDELA
-572 VMDNSQ
+572 VMDNSL
-578 CILQIRGLHPFM
+578 CILQIRGLHPFL
-590 SKKFDITN
+590 SKKFDITKHKN
-598 TRITASCLTA
+598 Y
-608 TRKIILMLQGLL
+608 
-620 RAVKKMLLFYKT
+620 KMLFDY
-632 HNIPNIGKLI
+632 
-642 HKGAKPMNFLSKTE
+642 AKQNYFD
-656 PNKLSRRCKKSKKAV
+656 V
-671 AVLTAIASI
+671 AKFVAHRNNRS
-680 AAMSCMS
+680 
-687 CFAAV
+687 
-692 NASSFISTAQT
+692 
-703 VLTAVICLIGAGL
+703 
-716 AVWGIINLLEGYGN
+716 
-730 DNPGAKSQGMKQLMA
+730 
-745 GIALIAAGVLLVPVL
+745 ALINKNSVYTEYKY
-760 GQMMNQAQSK
+760 NK

>member
-1 MSVRVDTDKIKKAI
+1 VSKNLKTSLIWVGEFMDTDKLKKI
-15 IFILPC
+15 IITALP
-21 LLFFWIGDKVCCA
+21 LVLFFWIGDKLCLA
-34 YRTVGISGNISVKAM
+34 YRTVTVVGDISVKLM
-49 PFFTNLGNAL
+49 PFLDNLGTTL
-59 TNPLPSLHPL
+59 VNPLPSFHPL
-69 DAFVGF
+69 DVFVGVA
-75 MTAVIAKLVLEYKRK
+75 TAVIARLVLIYKDK
-90 HRKKYAEDKEY
+90 HRKKFAQDEEY
-101 GSARWGTPKD
+101 GSARWGNAKD
-111 IEPYMDRQNFDNN
+111 IEPYMDKKDFADN
-124 VLLTQTERITMGKPS
+124 VLLTQSERLTMGKTS

-177 TDPKGTVLVE
+177 TDPKGTTLPE
-187 CGKMLQKGKPVVK
+187 CGKMLQRGQPIVR
-200 NGKIIGYTPY
+200 NGEIIGYKPY
-210 SIRVFNTIDFSKSM
+210 SIRVFNTIDFDKSM
-224 HYNPFAYIRPE
+224 HYNPFAYIRPKT
-235 SREQDILRTVEVLIT
+235 REQDILRTVEVLIA
-250 NTTGDQKG
+250 NTTGEQKG

-273 YIALIITMCPEEEWN
+273 YIALILTMCPENEWN

-303 DNETF
+303 DDESF

-317 YLERW
+317 YLEKW
-322 IENAWEQDEQFSEEN
+322 IEKDWEKDEKFAEQNA
-337 ENYAELKDA
+337 NYSDLIDI
-346 EVDDWRASL
+346 EVEPWRASL

-389 IDKVLEITSYDEMHL
+389 IDRILEITSYDEMHL
-404 DTIGDKLTA
+404 DTVGDELTA
-413 LFIIISDT
+413 LFIIVSDT

-431 MYSQLFNLL
+431 MYTQLFNLL
-440 CTKADNNPNG
+440 CTKADNNPDG

-558 QKLGKELMS
+558 QKLGKELKS
-567 QDELS
+567 QDELA
-572 VMDNSQ
+572 VMDNSL
-578 CILQIRGLHPFM
+578 CILQIRGLHPFL
-590 SKKFDITN
+590 SKKFDITKHKN
-598 TRITASCLTA
+598 Y
-608 TRKIILMLQGLL
+608 
-620 RAVKKMLLFYKT
+620 KMLFDY
-632 HNIPNIGKLI
+632 
-642 HKGAKPMNFLSKTE
+642 AKQNYFD
-656 PNKLSRRCKKSKKAV
+656 V
-671 AVLTAIASI
+671 AKFVAHRNNRS
-680 AAMSCMS
+680 
-687 CFAAV
+687 
-692 NASSFISTAQT
+692 
-703 VLTAVICLIGAGL
+703 
-716 AVWGIINLLEGYGN
+716 
-730 DNPGAKSQGMKQLMA
+730 
-745 GIALIAAGVLLVPVL
+745 ALINKNSVYTEYKY
-760 GQMMNQAQSK
+760 NK

>member
-1 MSVRVDTDKIKKAI
+1 MSKNLKTSLIWVGEFMDTDKLKKI
-15 IFILPC
+15 IITALP
-21 LLFFWIGDKVCCA
+21 LVLFFWIGDKLCLA
-34 YRTVGISGNISVKAM
+34 YRTVTVVGDISVKLM
-49 PFFTNLGNAL
+49 PFLDNLGTTL
-59 TNPLPSLHPL
+59 VNPLPSFHPL
-69 DAFVGF
+69 DVFVGVA
-75 MTAVIAKLVLEYKRK
+75 TAVIARLVLIYKDK
-90 HRKKYAEDKEY
+90 HRKKFAQDEEY
-101 GSARWGTPKD
+101 GSARWGNAKD
-111 IEPYMDRQNFDNN
+111 IEPYMDKKDFADN
-124 VLLTQTERITMGKPS
+124 VLLTQSERLTMGKPS

-177 TDPKGTVLVE
+177 TDPKGTTLPE
-187 CGKMLQKGKPVVK
+187 CGKMLQRGQPIVR
-200 NGKIIGYTPY
+200 NGEIIGYKPY
-210 SIRVFNTIDFSKSM
+210 SIRVFNTIDFDKSM
-224 HYNPFAYIRPE
+224 HYNPFAYIRPKT
-235 SREQDILRTVEVLIT
+235 REQDILRTVEVLIA
-250 NTTGDQKG
+250 NTTGEQKG

-273 YIALIITMCPEEEWN
+273 YIALILTMCPENEWN

-303 DNETF
+303 DDESF

-317 YLERW
+317 YLEKW
-322 IENAWEQDEQFSEEN
+322 IEKDWEKDEKFAEQNA
-337 ENYAELKDA
+337 NYSDLIDI
-346 EVDDWRASL
+346 EVEPWRASL

-389 IDKVLEITSYDEMHL
+389 IDRILEITSYDEMHL
-404 DTIGDKLTA
+404 DTVGDELTA
-413 LFIIISDT
+413 LFIIVSDT

-431 MYSQLFNLL
+431 MYTQLFNLL
-440 CTKADNNPNG
+440 CTKADNNPDG
-450 SGRLKYPVRCL
+450 SGRLRYPVRCL

-558 QKLGKELMS
+558 QKLGKELKS
-567 QDELS
+567 QDELA
-572 VMDNSQ
+572 VMDNSL
-578 CILQIRGLHPFM
+578 CILQIRGLHPFL
-590 SKKFDITN
+590 SKKFDITKHKN
-598 TRITASCLTA
+598 Y
-608 TRKIILMLQGLL
+608 
-620 RAVKKMLLFYKT
+620 KMLFDY
-632 HNIPNIGKLI
+632 
-642 HKGAKPMNFLSKTE
+642 AKQNYFD
-656 PNKLSRRCKKSKKAV
+656 V
-671 AVLTAIASI
+671 AKFVAHRNNRS
-680 AAMSCMS
+680 
-687 CFAAV
+687 
-692 NASSFISTAQT
+692 
-703 VLTAVICLIGAGL
+703 
-716 AVWGIINLLEGYGN
+716 
-730 DNPGAKSQGMKQLMA
+730 
-745 GIALIAAGVLLVPVL
+745 ALINKNSVYTEYKY
-760 GQMMNQAQSK
+760 NK

>member
-1 MSVRVDTDKIKKAI
+1 M
-15 IFILPC
+15 
-21 LLFFWIGDKVCCA
+21 FFWIGDKLCLA
-34 YRTVGISGNISVKAM
+34 YRTVTVVGDISVKLM
-49 PFFTNLGNAL
+49 PFLDNLGTTL
-59 TNPLPSLHPL
+59 VNPLPSFHPL
-69 DAFVGF
+69 DVFVGVA
-75 MTAVIAKLVLEYKRK
+75 TAVIARLVLIYKDK
-90 HRKKYAEDKEY
+90 HRKKFAQDEEY
-101 GSARWGTPKD
+101 GSARWGNAKD
-111 IEPYMDRQNFDNN
+111 IEPYMDKKDFADN
-124 VLLTQTERITMGKPS
+124 VLLTQSERLTMGKPS

-177 TDPKGTVLVE
+177 TDPKGTTLPE
-187 CGKMLQKGKPVVK
+187 CGKMLQRGQPIVR
-200 NGKIIGYTPY
+200 NGEIIGYKPY
-210 SIRVFNTIDFSKSM
+210 SIRVFNTIDFDKSM
-224 HYNPFAYIRPE
+224 HYNPFAYIRPKT
-235 SREQDILRTVEVLIT
+235 REQDILRTVEVLIA
-250 NTTGDQKG
+250 NTTGEQKG

-273 YIALIITMCPEEEWN
+273 YIALILTMCPENEWN

-303 DNETF
+303 DDESF

-317 YLERW
+317 YLEKW
-322 IENAWEQDEQFSEEN
+322 IEKDWEKDEKFAEQNA
-337 ENYAELKDA
+337 NYSDLIDI
-346 EVDDWRASL
+346 EVEPWRASL

-389 IDKVLEITSYDEMHL
+389 IDRILEITSYDEMHL
-404 DTIGDKLTA
+404 DTVGDELTA
-413 LFIIISDT
+413 LFIIVSDT

-431 MYSQLFNLL
+431 MYTQLFNLL
-440 CTKADNNPNG
+440 CTKADNNPDG

-558 QKLGKELMS
+558 QKLGKELKS
-567 QDELS
+567 QDELA
-572 VMDNSQ
+572 VMDNSL
-578 CILQIRGLHPFM
+578 CILQIRGLHPFL
-590 SKKFDITN
+590 SKKFDITKHKN
-598 TRITASCLTA
+598 Y
-608 TRKIILMLQGLL
+608 
-620 RAVKKMLLFYKT
+620 KMLFDY
-632 HNIPNIGKLI
+632 
-642 HKGAKPMNFLSKTE
+642 AKQNYFD
-656 PNKLSRRCKKSKKAV
+656 V
-671 AVLTAIASI
+671 AKFVAHRNNRS
-680 AAMSCMS
+680 
-687 CFAAV
+687 
-692 NASSFISTAQT
+692 
-703 VLTAVICLIGAGL
+703 
-716 AVWGIINLLEGYGN
+716 
-730 DNPGAKSQGMKQLMA
+730 
-745 GIALIAAGVLLVPVL
+745 ALINKNSVYTEYKY
-760 GQMMNQAQSK
+760 NK

>member
-1 MSVRVDTDKIKKAI
+1 MDK
-15 IFILPC
+15 
-21 LLFFWIGDKVCCA
+21 
-34 YRTVGISGNISVKAM
+34 
-49 PFFTNLGNAL
+49 
-59 TNPLPSLHPL
+59 
-69 DAFVGF
+69 
-75 MTAVIAKLVLEYKRK
+75 
-90 HRKKYAEDKEY
+90 
-101 GSARWGTPKD
+101 KD
-111 IEPYMDRQNFDNN
+111 FADN
-124 VLLTQTERITMGKPS
+124 VLLTQSERLTMGKPS

-177 TDPKGTVLVE
+177 TDPKGTTLPE
-187 CGKMLQKGKPVVK
+187 CGKMLQRGQPIVR
-200 NGKIIGYTPY
+200 NGEIIGYKPY
-210 SIRVFNTIDFSKSM
+210 SIRVFNTIDFDKSM
-224 HYNPFAYIRPE
+224 HYNPFAYIRPKT
-235 SREQDILRTVEVLIT
+235 REQDILRTVEVLIA
-250 NTTGDQKG
+250 NTTGEQKG

-317 YLERW
+317 YLEKW
-322 IENAWEQDEQFSEEN
+322 IEKDWEKDEKFAEQNA
-337 ENYAELKDA
+337 NYSDLIDI
-346 EVDDWRASL
+346 EVEPWRASL

-389 IDKVLEITSYDEMHL
+389 IDRILEITSYDEMHL
-404 DTIGDKLTA
+404 DTVGDELTA
-413 LFIIISDT
+413 LFIIVSDT

-431 MYSQLFNLL
+431 MYTQLFNLL
-440 CTKADNNPNG
+440 CTKADNNPDG

-558 QKLGKELMS
+558 QKLGKELKS
-567 QDELS
+567 QDELA
-572 VMDNSQ
+572 VMDNSL
-578 CILQIRGLHPFM
+578 CILQIRGLHPFL
-590 SKKFDITN
+590 SKKFDITKHKN
-598 TRITASCLTA
+598 Y
-608 TRKIILMLQGLL
+608 
-620 RAVKKMLLFYKT
+620 KMLFDY
-632 HNIPNIGKLI
+632 
-642 HKGAKPMNFLSKTE
+642 AKQNYFD
-656 PNKLSRRCKKSKKAV
+656 V
-671 AVLTAIASI
+671 AKFVAHRNNRS
-680 AAMSCMS
+680 
-687 CFAAV
+687 
-692 NASSFISTAQT
+692 
-703 VLTAVICLIGAGL
+703 
-716 AVWGIINLLEGYGN
+716 
-730 DNPGAKSQGMKQLMA
+730 
-745 GIALIAAGVLLVPVL
+745 ALINKNSVYTEYKY
-760 GQMMNQAQSK
+760 NK

>member
-1 MSVRVDTDKIKKAI
+1 MSKNLKTSLIWVGEFMDTDKLKKI
-15 IFILPC
+15 IITALP
-21 LLFFWIGDKVCCA
+21 LVLFFWIGDKLCLA
-34 YRTVGISGNISVKAM
+34 YRTVTVVGDISVKLM
-49 PFFTNLGNAL
+49 PFLDNLGTTL
-59 TNPLPSLHPL
+59 VNPLPSFHPL
-69 DAFVGF
+69 DVFVGVA
-75 MTAVIAKLVLEYKRK
+75 TAVIARLVLIYKDK
-90 HRKKYAEDKEY
+90 HRKKFAQDEEY
-101 GSARWGTPKD
+101 GSARWGNAKD
-111 IEPYMDRQNFDNN
+111 IEPYMDKKDFADN
-124 VLLTQTERITMGKPS
+124 VLLTQSERLTMGKPS

-177 TDPKGTVLVE
+177 TDPKGTTLPE
-187 CGKMLQKGKPVVK
+187 CGKMLQRGQPIVR
-200 NGKIIGYTPY
+200 NGEIIGYKPY
-210 SIRVFNTIDFSKSM
+210 SIRVFNTIDFDKSM
-224 HYNPFAYIRPE
+224 HYNPFAYIRPKT
-235 SREQDILRTVEVLIT
+235 REQDILRTVEVLIA
-250 NTTGDQKG
+250 NTTGEQKG

-273 YIALIITMCPEEEWN
+273 YIALILTMCPENEWN

-303 DNETF
+303 DDESF

-317 YLERW
+317 YLEKW
-322 IENAWEQDEQFSEEN
+322 IEKDWEKDEKFAEQNA
-337 ENYAELKDA
+337 NYSDLIDI
-346 EVDDWRASL
+346 EVEPWRASL

-389 IDKVLEITSYDEMHL
+389 IDRILEITSYDEMHL
-404 DTIGDKLTA
+404 DTVGDELTA
-413 LFIIISDT
+413 LFIIVSDT

-431 MYSQLFNLL
+431 MYTQLFNLL
-440 CTKADNNPNG
+440 CTKADNNPDG

-558 QKLGKELMS
+558 QKLGKDM
-567 QDELS
+567 
-572 VMDNSQ
+572 
-578 CILQIRGLHPFM
+578 P
-590 SKKFDITN
+590 
-598 TRITASCLTA
+598 
-608 TRKIILMLQGLL
+608 
-620 RAVKKMLLFYKT
+620 
-632 HNIPNIGKLI
+632 
-642 HKGAKPMNFLSKTE
+642 
-656 PNKLSRRCKKSKKAV
+656 
-671 AVLTAIASI
+671 
-680 AAMSCMS
+680 
-687 CFAAV
+687 
-692 NASSFISTAQT
+692 
-703 VLTAVICLIGAGL
+703 
-716 AVWGIINLLEGYGN
+716 
-730 DNPGAKSQGMKQLMA
+730 
-745 GIALIAAGVLLVPVL
+745 
-760 GQMMNQAQSK
+760 